1 MLGHSNL
8 VAKVSS
14 AHEKNTAREQHN
26 AARAHKFI
34 AASNLDQRYNEPRK
48 RQKEKR
54 AKKSP
59 SLPHNKITL
68 YPSAAA
74 SEKKTGH
81 RRTLRQIHAAM
92 IGARYNKLLSG
103 CG

>member
-14 AHEKNTAREQHN
+14 ADEKNTAREQHN

-34 AASNLDQRYNEPRK
+34 AASNLDQRNNEPRK

-74 SEKKTGH
+74 SEKKLVTVA
-81 RRTLRQIHAAM
+81 L
-92 IGARYNKLLSG
+92 
-103 CG
+103 CGKFTPL

>member
-14 AHEKNTAREQHN
+14 ADETNTAREQHN

-59 SLPHNKITL
+59 SLPHNKIIL

-81 RRTLRQIHAAM
+81 RRGKFTPLYDRCAQN
-92 IGARYNKLLSG
+92 NKLLSG